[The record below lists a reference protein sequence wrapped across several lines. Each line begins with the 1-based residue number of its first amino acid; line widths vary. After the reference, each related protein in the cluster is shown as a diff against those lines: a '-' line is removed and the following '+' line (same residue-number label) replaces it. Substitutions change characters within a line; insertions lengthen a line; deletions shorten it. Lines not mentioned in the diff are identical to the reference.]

1 MTMTET
7 PGALKRR
14 DVQRRFDRVARQF
27 DQADFVYRHAALGLF
42 DRLSP
47 MQIDATR
54 VLDLGSATG
63 RDHRMLAKRFRTA
76 LVIGLDSSL
85 EMLRLARRRRRWFSR
100 SAVVQAD
107 AENLPFADGS
117 LDLVYANLLLPWIDD
132 LPACFA
138 EIARVLRKNGLFVFS
153 TLGPDS
159 FQELRLAWGDTLA
172 ATRVRRF
179 PDMHDVGD
187 RLVRSGLRD
196 PVLDVDVL
204 TLQYR
209 DADRLFADLRRSGA
223 GNTLQLRERA
233 LAGKTRFR
241 SFRERL
247 ASSAMQQ
254 QLTVTLELVYGH
266 AWGGGPSLAAGE
278 VRFDAGNIGRRR
290 R

>member
-1 MTMTET
+1 MTEI
-7 PGALKRR
+7 PGALRPR
-14 DVQRRFDRVARQF
+14 DVQRRFDRMARQF

-47 MQIDATR
+47 MQADAVR
-54 VLDLGSATG
+54 ILDLGSATG
-63 RDHRMLAKRFRTA
+63 RDYGMLAKRFRAA

-85 EMLRLARRRRRWFSR
+85 EMLKFARRRRRWFSR
-100 SAVVQAD
+100 ATVVQAD

-132 LPACFA
+132 LPSCFA
-138 EIARVLRKNGLFVFS
+138 GIARVLRKNGLFVFS

-159 FQELRLAWGDTLA
+159 FQELRLAWGEALS

-204 TLQYR
+204 SLQYP

-223 GNTLQLRERA
+223 GNSLQLRERA
-233 LAGKTRFR
+233 LAGKARFR
-241 SFRERL
+241 GFRERL
-247 ASSAMQQ
+247 ANNDKQQ
-254 QLTVTLELVYGH
+254 PLTVTLELVYGH
-266 AWGGGPSLAAGE
+266 AWGGGPTPAAGE
-278 VRFDAGNIGRRR
+278 LRFDAGSIGRRR

>member
-1 MTMTET
+1 MTET
-7 PGALKRR
+7 PGALRRR

-27 DQADFVYRHAALGLF
+27 DQADFVYRHAARGLF

-47 MQIDATR
+47 VQIEASHI
-54 VLDLGSATG
+54 LDLGSATG
-63 RDHRMLAKRFRTA
+63 RDHRMLAKRFRTV

-159 FQELRLAWGDTLA
+159 FQELRLAWGEALS

-204 TLQYR
+204 SLQYR

-223 GNTLQLRERA
+223 GNSLQQRERA

-247 ASSAMQQ
+247 ANGAKQQ
-254 QLTVTLELVYGH
+254 PFTVTLELVYGH

-278 VRFDAGNIGRRR
+278 VRFDAGSIGRRR

>member
-1 MTMTET
+1 MTET
-7 PGALKRR
+7 PGALRRR
-14 DVQRRFDRVARQF
+14 DVQRRFDRVARHF

-47 MQIDATR
+47 MQVDAAR
-54 VLDLGSATG
+54 ILDLGSAAG
-63 RDHRMLAKRFRTA
+63 RDHGSLAKRFRAA
-76 LVIGLDSSL
+76 LVIGVDSSL
-85 EMLRLARRRRRWFSR
+85 EMLRLARRRRRWFTR

-107 AENLPFADGS
+107 AESLPFADGS
-117 LDLVYANLLLPWIDD
+117 MDLVYANLLLPWIDD

-138 EIARVLRKNGLFVFS
+138 EIARVLRKNGLFIFS

-159 FQELRLAWGDTLA
+159 FQELRLAWGEALS

-204 TLQYR
+204 TLQYH
-209 DADRLFADLRRSGA
+209 DADRLFADLRQSGA
-223 GNTLQLRERA
+223 GNSLQLRERA
-233 LAGKTRFR
+233 LAGKARFR
-241 SFRERL
+241 DFRERL
-247 ASSAMQQ
+247 ANSAMQQ
-254 QLTVTLELVYGH
+254 PLKMTLELVYGH
-266 AWGGGPSLAAGE
+266 AWGGGPVPAAGE
-278 VRFDAGNIGRRR
+278 IRFDAGSIGRRR